1 MMDPT
6 GISLGLQ
13 AVGMIG
19 GWFGSR
25 SARKKERAKIGRL
38 KGVVSD
44 YQSKYL
50 GAAKNI
56 DEKYKTLG
64 GFEYDSNQIT
74 NALDLMK
81 EEGSMKQFDD
91 MVGRSNMSEIGGE
104 QKAVMEQ
111 GIALERSQRR
121 LGQEASAFALQEQA
135 ANEYRDVSMGLLG
148 LREKAANAG
157 FTAKKSSFDLN
168 SYLNRGYIS

>member
-1 MMDPT
+1 MDPVT

-13 AVGMIG
+13 AVSMIG

-25 SARKKERAKIGRL
+25 SARKKEQAKIGRL

-64 GFEYDSNQIT
+64 GF
-74 NALDLMK
+74 
-81 EEGSMKQFDD
+81 
-91 MVGRSNMSEIGGE
+91 
-104 QKAVMEQ
+104 
-111 GIALERSQRR
+111 
-121 LGQEASAFALQEQA
+121 
-135 ANEYRDVSMGLLG
+135 
-148 LREKAANAG
+148 
-157 FTAKKSSFDLN
+157 
-168 SYLNRGYIS
+168 